1 MMERADGVDV
11 GAAVGS
17 TSVARRGG
25 MGGTMVAWWLDG
37 GGPGREGGGG

>member
-1 MMERADGVDV
+1 MERADGVDV

-17 TSVARRGG
+17 TSAIHQGG
-25 MGGTMVAWWLDG
+25 IGGTMVAWWVDG